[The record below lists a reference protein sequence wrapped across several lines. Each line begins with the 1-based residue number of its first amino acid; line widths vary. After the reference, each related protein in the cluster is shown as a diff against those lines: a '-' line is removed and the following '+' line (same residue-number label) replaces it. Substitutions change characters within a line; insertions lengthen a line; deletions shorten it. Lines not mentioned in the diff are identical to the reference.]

1 MKRVCLLAALI
12 LPAFVSCSIM
22 GPAFTG
28 LLQDPAPQV
37 GGIIP
42 DGKHLTPAEDP
53 ATGLYGYLNDWG
65 MWAIR
70 PQFEGVQ
77 TFRSSGMAR
86 VRIGHRYGA
95 INTLGQLV
103 IPAVFSSG
111 SNIYAAIESIEKGR
125 LAGIELWAEEDP
137 QTGLFGYL
145 DHFGRWAI
153 APQFPSCRNFGQNRL
168 AIVQVADGHW
178 GAIDMQ
184 GNMVIQPRFKSSSD
198 AQTAAQRLGRP

>member
-1 MKRVCLLAALI
+1 MKRLLLLAAI
-12 LPAFVSCSIM
+12 LPMLSSCSIM

-28 LLQDPAPQV
+28 LLQEPTPQV

-42 DGKHLTPAEDP
+42 DGKRFTPAEDP

-77 TFRSSGMAR
+77 PFRSSG
-86 VRIGHRYGA
+86 

-125 LAGIELWAEEDP
+125 LAGLELWAEEDP